1 MIDQVDAA
9 CTEGEAQRERTTR
22 HACEGTI
29 AAMRTGHGCDTLR
42 RVSLSDSL
50 KRGLRVWTESM
61 VGGELGARL
70 SGSRPQNEYGVDPFG
85 FSLDYALSAL
95 GPFVWLYQN
104 YFRVE
109 TFGIEKVP
117 PGRVLLISN
126 HGGQLP
132 LDGAMIGVA
141 MLTEAKP
148 PRAIRSMV
156 EKWVPTLPFVST
168 FMARIGQIVGTPENC
183 RRLLERDETILVFPE
198 GIKGISKTFPFR
210 YQLQEF
216 GLGFM
221 RLALETNTPIVPV
234 AVIGAEEQAPAVVD
248 LKPLAK
254 LFGLPALPLTPYGPP
269 FPLPTKYRIRFGDPL
284 FFTGRADDDDV
295 ELEKKVKVVKA
306 AVQTMLD
313 RGLKERKA
321 VFW

>member
-1 MIDQVDAA
+1 
-9 CTEGEAQRERTTR
+9 
-22 HACEGTI
+22 
-29 AAMRTGHGCDTLR
+29 
-42 RVSLSDSL
+42 
-50 KRGLRVWTESM
+50 M
-61 VGGELGARL
+61 VGDQLETRL
-70 SGSRPQNEYGVDPFG
+70 AQARPQNEYGVDPFG
-85 FSLDYALSAL
+85 FSLDYTLSAL
-95 GPFVWLYQN
+95 GPFVWLYKH

-109 TFGIEKVP
+109 TTGIEKVP

-126 HGGQLP
+126 HSGQLP

-141 MLTEAKP
+141 MLTEATP
-148 PRAIRSMV
+148 PRPIRSMV

-183 RRLLERDETILVFPE
+183 RRLLERDESILVFPE
-198 GIKGISKTFPFR
+198 GQKAISKLFAQR

-221 RLALETNTPIVPV
+221 RLALETNTPIVPI
-234 AVIGAEEQAPAVVD
+234 AVIGAEEQAPAIVD
-248 LKPLAK
+248 LKPIAK
-254 LFGLPALPLTPYGPP
+254 IFGMPAMPLTPYGMP
-269 FPLPTKYRIRFGDPL
+269 FPLPTKYRLRFGDPL
-284 FFTGRADDDDV
+284 YFTGRADDDDS

-306 AVQTMLD
+306 AVQSMLE